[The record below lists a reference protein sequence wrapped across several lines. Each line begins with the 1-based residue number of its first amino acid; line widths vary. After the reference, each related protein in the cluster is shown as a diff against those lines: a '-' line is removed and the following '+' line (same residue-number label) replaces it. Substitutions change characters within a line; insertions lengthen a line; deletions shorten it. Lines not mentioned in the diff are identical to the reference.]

1 MAVVEVQARANLW
14 HLTVG
19 QVDTVD
25 TDDPEIAAC
34 LERGLLVVRDATT
47 GEFPDPVPLRAA
59 PGGCGCG
66 H

>member
-1 MAVVEVQARANLW
+1 MALVEVQARANLFW
-14 HLTVG
+14 LSFG

-25 TDDPEIAAC
+25 AAQPEIAAC
-34 LERGLLVVRDATT
+34 IERGLLVVR
-47 GEFPDPVPLRAA
+47 GEDGTFPEPQPAKVT